1 MDALRNDRKAI
12 SVRSRCTS
20 ATVRPDEVLEILEA
34 SGAVRRG
41 HFRLTSGLHSD
52 LFLLCAQV
60 MQYPAHTARLA
71 EELARPFSD
80 EKVDVVVGPAVG
92 GIILAYEVA
101 RVLGARAIFAE
112 KTGKKLGAGETG
124 ASVMAIRR
132 GFLFRPGERALV
144 VEDALTTGGS
154 VRRVIEVV
162 RAHGAQ
168 VVGAAVLVDRSGG
181 KTDFGVPL
189 HALLSLEV
197 RAWEPTQCPLCRE
210 HVPLIEPKEA

>member
-1 MDALRNDRKAI
+1 M
-12 SVRSRCTS
+12 
-20 ATVRPDEVLEILEA
+20 RPDEVLETLEA

-60 MQYPAHTARLA
+60 MQYPVHTERLA

-80 EKVDVVVGPAVG
+80 QRVQVVVGPALG

-101 RVLGARAIFAE
+101 RKLGARAIFAE
-112 KTGKKLGAGETG
+112 KTGAKKLPPENSGSSA
-124 ASVMAIRR
+124 MALRR
-132 GFLFRPGERALV
+132 GFVLRPGERALV

-154 VRRVIEVV
+154 IRSVIEVV

-181 KTDFGVPL
+181 KTDLGVPL

>member
-1 MDALRNDRKAI
+1 M
-12 SVRSRCTS
+12 RS
-20 ATVRPDEVLEILEA
+20 DEVLEILEA

-60 MQYPAHTARLA
+60 IQYPKHTERLA
-71 EELARPFSD
+71 EAMAGPFSD
-80 EKVDVVVGPAVG
+80 QRVQVVVGPALG

-112 KTGKKLGAGETG
+112 KTGAKKGEAETG
-124 ASVMAIRR
+124 ASAMALRR
-132 GFLFRPGERALV
+132 GFSLRPGERALV

-154 VRRVIEVV
+154 IRNVIEVV

-181 KTDFGVPL
+181 KIEHGVPL

-197 RAWEPTQCPLCRE
+197 QAWEPAQCPLCRE